1 MSTGTSTGMNILQL
15 PERKQRREKIVM
27 VTCYDYTSARIMAQA
42 DVDMLLV
49 GDSAAMVMHGY
60 DSTLPISIEQMS
72 WHVAAV
78 KRGAPKKF
86 IVGDL
91 PFLSYR
97 RSQSE
102 TVEAVGQLMK
112 AGASSVKLEGINGN
126 EEIIRHLVHSGV
138 PVMGHIGLTPQSV
151 NTLGGFRVQGAKDE
165 DRQRL
170 KLEAQACERAGC
182 FALVMECVPETL
194 AAEITA
200 LLSIPTIGIGAGAET
215 DGQVLVMQDLLGLN
229 LDFKP
234 KFVRRYL
241 DGNKLILDAF
251 NQYAQDVRD
260 GSFPASAERYAG

>member
-1 MSTGTSTGMNILQL
+1 MAAGEPVNILQL
-15 PERKQRREKIVM
+15 PERKLRREKIVM

-49 GDSAAMVMHGY
+49 GDSAAMVMHGH
-60 DSTLPISIEQMS
+60 DSTLPISIEEMS

-97 RSQSE
+97 RSLSE
-102 TVEAVGQLMK
+102 TVDAVAQLMQ
-112 AGASSVKLEGINGN
+112 AGASAVKLEGINGS
-126 EEIIRHLVHSGV
+126 EETIQHLVHSGV

-151 NTLGGFRVQGAKDE
+151 NTLGGFRVQGNKDV

-170 KLEAQACERAGC
+170 KQEALACERAGC
-182 FALVMECVPETL
+182 FALVLECLPETL
-194 AAEITA
+194 AAEITPSLA
-200 LLSIPTIGIGAGAET
+200 IPTIGIGAGVET

-241 DGNKLILDAF
+241 DGNQLLLDAF
-251 NQYAQDVRD
+251 NSYASDVRD
-260 GSFPASAERYAG
+260 GSFPASEERYAG

>member
-1 MSTGTSTGMNILQL
+1 MNNSMNILQL
-15 PERKQRREKIVM
+15 PERKVRREKIVM
-27 VTCYDYTSARIMAQA
+27 VTCYDYTSARILAQA

-49 GDSAAMVMHGY
+49 GDSAAMTMHGY
-60 DSTLPISIEQMS
+60 DSTLPISIDEMA

-97 RSQSE
+97 RSLSE
-102 TVEAVGQLMK
+102 TVEAVDRLMK
-112 AGASSVKLEGINGN
+112 AGASSVKLEGIVGN
-126 EEIIRHLVHSGV
+126 EEIISHLVHSGV

-151 NTLGGFRVQGAKDE
+151 NTLGGFRVQGARDE
-165 DRQRL
+165 DRKRL
-170 KLEAQACERAGC
+170 KEEALASERAGC
-182 FALVMECVPETL
+182 FALVLECVPETL
-194 AAEITA
+194 AAEISA
-200 LLSIPTIGIGAGAET
+200 VLKIPTIGIGAGAET

-241 DGNKLILDAF
+241 DGNKLMLDAF
-251 NQYAQDVRD
+251 NQYAADVRQ
-260 GSFPASAERYAG
+260 GSFPATEERYAG